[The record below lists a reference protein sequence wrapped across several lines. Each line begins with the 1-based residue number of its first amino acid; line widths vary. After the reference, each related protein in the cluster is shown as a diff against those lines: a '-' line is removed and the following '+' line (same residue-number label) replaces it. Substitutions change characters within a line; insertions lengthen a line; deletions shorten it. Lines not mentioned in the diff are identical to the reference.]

1 MRGRG
6 HCSILQCST
15 SHVSFQVL
23 QADGGVFCSSV
34 NAATLAL
41 IDAGIP
47 IKDYVCACSASLIE
61 ESAVVDI
68 NHMEESSARVDYSV
82 ATLPRSG
89 QIVFMSMN
97 GRIHEDQ
104 LERVMD
110 TAIQGC
116 KDVHEVLD
124 DAVKSHVSDVAVSLG
139 WNSNS

>member
-1 MRGRG
+1 M
-6 HCSILQCST
+6 
-15 SHVSFQVL
+15 
-23 QADGGVFCSSV
+23 

-61 ESAVVDI
+61 ENPVVDI
-68 NHMEESSARVDYSV
+68 NHLEESSGRVDYSV

-89 QIVFMSMN
+89 QVVFMSMN

-104 LERVMD
+104 LEKVMD

-124 DAVKSHVSDVAVSLG
+124 DAVKTHVSQDAASIG
-139 WNSNS
+139 WNTS